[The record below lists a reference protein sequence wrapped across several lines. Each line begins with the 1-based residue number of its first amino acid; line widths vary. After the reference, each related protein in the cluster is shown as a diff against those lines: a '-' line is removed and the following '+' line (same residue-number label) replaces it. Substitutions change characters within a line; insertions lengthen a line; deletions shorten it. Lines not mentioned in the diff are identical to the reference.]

1 MQMDDINSS
10 DQTSADTP
18 VAVADGSIEVP
29 AFRLPLSAALS
40 ETARQYQISRTKGSG
55 APPIPIPRYFDTE
68 EAYAANVVAFREG
81 LDLGLA
87 KPWAEAILAKY
98 PVGIESAE
106 IGGVPVEIFTPA
118 GGGVSDQ
125 IMINLHGGGFCSG
138 AIHIGRVES
147 IPVSYLGG
155 WKVVSINYR
164 QGFEHKFPA
173 ACEDVAAVYKELLK
187 TYPPERI
194 GLYGASAGG
203 MLTGQAVAWFIEH
216 GIPVPGAAGIFAA
229 GGGQAGDADYFGAIA
244 TGTLPPSPLIGDIIG
259 ADIGYFSDVASDS
272 YLVNPDLAPEE
283 FRAKF
288 PPTLLI
294 TGTRA
299 FDLSPAIGTHRA
311 LVRAG
316 VDASL
321 HVFDG
326 HGHSFFYLV
335 DLPEAQDAY
344 ATIIRFF
351 RWHLAGS

>member
-1 MQMDDINSS
+1 MS
-10 DQTSADTP
+10 DNHH
-18 VAVADGSIEVP
+18 DGQVNVP
-29 AFRLPLSAALS
+29 AFTLPLSGAIS
-40 ETARQYQISRTKGSG
+40 QVAREYLISRPKGSG
-55 APPIPIPRYFDTE
+55 APPIPIPRRFDTE
-68 EAYAANVVAFREG
+68 EAYAADVMAFREG
-81 LDLGLA
+81 LDKGLA
-87 KPWAEAILAKY
+87 KPLSDAIHAKY
-98 PVGIESAE
+98 PVEIEEAV
-106 IGGVPVEIFTPA
+106 IGSVPVEIFTPP
-118 GGGVSDQ
+118 GGGVPDQ

-138 AIHIGRVES
+138 AIYIGRVES
-147 IPVSYLGG
+147 LPVSYLGD

-164 QGFEHKFPA
+164 QGFEHKFPTA
-173 ACEDVAAVYKELLK
+173 SQDVASVYQELLK

-203 MLTGQAVAWFIEH
+203 MLTGQAIAWFIEN

-229 GGGQAGDADYFGAIA
+229 GGGAAGDADYFGAIS
-244 TGTLPPSPLIGDIIG
+244 TGNTPPDPLIRDIIG
-259 ADIGYFSDVASDS
+259 ADIGYFSNVSADNH
-272 YLVNPDLAPEE
+272 LVNPDLAPEE

-311 LVRAG
+311 LVQAG

-344 ATIIRFF
+344 ATIVRFF
-351 RWHLAGS
+351 RRHLA